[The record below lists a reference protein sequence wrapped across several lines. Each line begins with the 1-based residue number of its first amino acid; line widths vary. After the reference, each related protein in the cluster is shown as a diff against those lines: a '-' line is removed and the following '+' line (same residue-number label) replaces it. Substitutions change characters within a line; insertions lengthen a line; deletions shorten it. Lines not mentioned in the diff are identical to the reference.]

1 MQYID
6 DDIFRDMEEFKD
18 NFFVSIHNNFVRF
31 NNIAQ
36 KERLA
41 AVYERVFG
49 RKSGILNGCSR
60 CLLNDTKALAR
71 VYYDY
76 EAKKAKAVEEQP
88 EPTEANPT
96 EPKEVKPKPKNK
108 RATKKAIKTE
118 EE

>member
-76 EAKKAKAVEEQP
+76 EAKKSKAVEEQP

-96 EPKEVKPKPKNK
+96 EYKEVKPKPKNK